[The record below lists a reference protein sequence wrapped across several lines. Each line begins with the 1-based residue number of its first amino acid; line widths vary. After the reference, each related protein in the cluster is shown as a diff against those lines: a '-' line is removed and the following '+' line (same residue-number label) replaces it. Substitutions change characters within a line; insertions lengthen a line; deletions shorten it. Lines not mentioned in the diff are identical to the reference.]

1 MARKNSAAPGAQA
14 TRETTLAVANRVKR
28 EWAMHVF
35 IHICRCRRGG
45 AAIEYA
51 LVAVIIAIAA
61 LAAMHSLGNSIG
73 NKYTGVST
81 AMDSAT

>member
-1 MARKNSAAPGAQA
+1 
-14 TRETTLAVANRVKR
+14 
-28 EWAMHVF
+28 MHVF
-35 IHICRCRRGG
+35 IQICRCRRGG